1 MVFVRAKNVGGKT
14 YYQLVENYRPE
25 GSNTPRQ
32 RVLLHLGRYDTV
44 EAALKGWP
52 LEIRRLRRDAAKLRA
67 GYENWPRKDGSVSD
81 DADMPGYV
89 RSRLRTACSMEHRAD
104 ALETHLMRLKE
115 LVRERRK

>member
-1 MVFVRAKNVGGKT
+1 MVFVRAKNVGGKK

-52 LEIRRLRRDAAKLRA
+52 REIRSLRRDAAKIRERFEKA
-67 GYENWPRKDGSVSD
+67 TRRDGSA
-81 DADMPGYV
+81 DAVPGYV
-89 RSRLRTACSMEHRAD
+89 PTWLQTATSMEQRAET
-104 ALETHLMRLKE
+104 LEAHLVRLKE
-115 LVRERRK
+115 LVRERRKP